1 MDIGATGEWD
11 DAGATQPK
19 VLFDGSEYHM
29 WYIGNDGD
37 KWRIGYATSSPAVS
51 ISDNNHTVPKDVYLN
66 QNYPNPFNPTTSL
79 EYSIK
84 ENAFMSLKIY
94 TIRGKLV
101 KTLVNEAQS
110 AGVKQVS
117 WDGTNDNNEH
127 VSSGVYVY
135 RIEAKT
141 TAESRQNIFTSSK
154 KMILLR

>member
-1 MDIGATGEWD
+1 M
-11 DAGATQPK
+11 
-19 VLFDGSEYHM
+19 
-29 WYIGNDGD
+29 
-37 KWRIGYATSSPAVS
+37 
-51 ISDNNHTVPKDVYLN
+51 PKDIYLN